1 MFREDKVGRLAK
13 EEELDRSI
21 KVLSFVLSF
30 LS

>member
-1 MFREDKVGRLAK
+1 MFGEDEVGRVAE

-21 KVLSFVLSF
+21 RVLSFVLSF